1 MTTHHTEQNGFD
13 GLIVGRGLPFTITL
27 HLKSGSQF
35 QAGVSTFRFIAE
47 TRLLPR
53 EESGTKATFS
63 LTDPAS
69 KTGWSAFATTPS
81 GNVISV
87 AVSSPP
93 DVPIGLYFLTLDQ
106 GQKVKLWEFVLLF
119 NPWCTSKSHYF

>member
-1 MTTHHTEQNGFD
+1 M
-13 GLIVGRGLPFTITL
+13 
-27 HLKSGSQF
+27 F

-47 TRLLPR
+47 TGLLPR
-53 EESGTKATFS
+53 EESSPKATFS
-63 LTDPAS
+63 LTDSAS
-69 KTGWSAFATTPS
+69 KTGWSASATSPS

-87 AVSSPP
+87 SVSSP

-119 NPWCTSKSHYF
+119 NPWCASKSQYIQSLVCQ